1 MSDILRVAQFSASDS
16 RDRILEDV
24 ACPACG
30 HRNPTELRR
39 QIVENKLRVFCD
51 GCGAFLTVALTDEQI
66 EVMYARLPTETAL
79 LIDIHL
85 SQHDICEE
93 NRD

>member
-16 RDRILEDV
+16 LDRILEDL

-51 GCGAFLTVALTDEQI
+51 GCGAFITIVLTDEQI
-66 EVMYARLPTETAL
+66 EVMFAYLPAETVL
-79 LIDIHL
+79 LTDIHL
-85 SQHDICEE
+85 SQHDISQT